1 MLEDLKQHQ
10 IFVVDYISRIL
21 NITICWAIVKETYSD
36 MFNSTNLCSYSNSLF
51 VNFLFCFE
59 FFAYFNSADR
69 CWQAINHIAFDEIC
83 MEMKVM
89 HSPRQ
94 PTDLTRYLYVY
105 ICTQEIVKLQKFST
119 VFNVNWC
126 GIWMVYAGVRV
137 LKWTQKLSRENYK
150 KKNSI
155 EQR

>member
-1 MLEDLKQHQ
+1 MLKDLKQHQ

-21 NITICWAIVKETYSD
+21 NITICSAIVKETYSD

-51 VNFLFCFE
+51 VNFLFCYE
-59 FFAYFNSADR
+59 IFAYFNSADK
-69 CWQAINHIAFDEIC
+69 QSIILHLMKC

-137 LKWTQKLSRENYK
+137 FKWTQKLSRENYK